1 MTSLPFQFD
10 ISLAQCNTLGLPA
23 RAERFLDVTSIEQL
37 SELES
42 WLKQEAAPLL
52 VLGGGSNLVLSDDL
66 PGVVAHIAIR
76 GWELMAEQDAEV
88 LLKVGAGENWHQTV
102 ARTLESGYFGL
113 ENLALIPGTVGAAPI
128 QNIGAYGV
136 ELKDRLRA
144 VEVFDRHDQ
153 SIRQLSNAE
162 CRFGYR
168 DSIFKSGEPER
179 YIITAVEL
187 ALNKTPDLQLDYG
200 GLREALSGI
209 DAPGPL
215 DVFDAVC
222 RVRRS
227 KLPDPAELG
236 NAGSF
241 FKNPLVHS
249 AVYERIR
256 ADYPDLVAFP
266 EADGRWK
273 LAAGWLIDRCGL
285 KGARDGSVGT
295 YPRQALVLVNW
306 GGARRADVEHFSSS
320 IREAVLDR
328 FGVEL
333 EPEPR
338 FYP

>member
-1 MTSLPFQFD
+1 MTSLPFQLD
-10 ISLAQCNTLGLPA
+10 TSLAQCNTLGLPA
-23 RAERFLDVTSIEQL
+23 RAERFLEVTSIEQL
-37 SELES
+37 PELES

-76 GWELMAEQDAEV
+76 GWELMAEQDVEV
-88 LLKVGAGENWHQTV
+88 VLKVGAGENWHQTV

-136 ELKDRLRA
+136 ELKDHLRA
-144 VEVFDRHDQ
+144 VEVFDRQDQ

-168 DSIFKSGEPER
+168 DSIFKSGEPGR

-222 RVRRS
+222 RVRRN

-241 FKNPLVHS
+241 FKNPLVPA

-285 KGARDGSVGT
+285 KGSRDGSVGT

-306 GGARRADVEHFSSS
+306 GGARRADVERFSSS